1 MRCFFSSSGPPR
13 APSLPPQVFVVSQDD
28 SYREHRGDESTAQ
41 EASFCST
48 RLSNDVYEVNTQDLF
63 HSLERFDD
71 GDATVWGQYNKFAE
85 LFHLVLKFV
94 FDVARSRALIC

>member
-1 MRCFFSSSGPPR
+1 M
-13 APSLPPQVFVVSQDD
+13 
-28 SYREHRGDESTAQ
+28 STAP

-71 GDATVWGQYNKFAE
+71 GDATVWGQSNKCVE
-85 LFHLVLKFV
+85 LFHFV
-94 FDVARSRALIC
+94 VKLIFDVAHSRTLIC